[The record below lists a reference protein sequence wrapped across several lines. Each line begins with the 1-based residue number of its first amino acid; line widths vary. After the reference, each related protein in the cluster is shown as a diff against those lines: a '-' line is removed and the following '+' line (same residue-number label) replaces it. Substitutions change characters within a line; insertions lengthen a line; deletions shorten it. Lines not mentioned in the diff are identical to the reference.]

1 MNTSGMWYS
10 TVSYNVKPESYAAS
24 METQTE
30 YATVNIPKS
39 KQYTTYS
46 EDQNA
51 YDYVLIH

>member
-1 MNTSGMWYS
+1 MNTSGLWYS
-10 TVSYNVKPESYAAS
+10 TVSYNVKPESYAAN

-46 EDQNA
+46 EDQKA